1 MKTFLFVLIVS
12 IVSIFIFSC
21 SKKEEPKVETF
32 TYSVEGVHDLTMS
45 SKDSISMPI
54 SISRLTGTA
63 EEVKMQVRGVL
74 STHIVLE
81 NSYIVGTPDFAT
93 SIGFHAANA
102 PVGEIYQLALE
113 FKSASTEAKIYNFS
127 LKVVP

>member
-1 MKTFLFVLIVS
+1 MKTSLYTLTILIAL
-12 IVSIFIFSC
+12 IFIFSC

-54 SISRLTGTA
+54 SISLLTGTP
-63 EEVKMQVRGVL
+63 EEVKMQVRGLL

-81 NSYIVGTPDFAT
+81 NSYIVGTPDFT
-93 SIGFHAANA
+93 TGIGFHAVNA
-102 PVGEIYQLALE
+102 PVGETYQLTLE
-113 FKSASTEAKIYNFS
+113 FKSASTEAKIYNFN